1 MTKLRQDGDRY
12 YINRKTPFSGIQID
26 ENSIIKSL
34 DFSLKMSFG
43 DGFHREYRSG
53 GTINR
58 TNIEVLSNT
67 FQGKLSEFCVIDY
80 LNKYGLN
87 IDNSIDL
94 SVYGKGVWDTVDL
107 IYESKKINIKSCSY
121 FSNLLL
127 LEKKDWNSKGHYIP
141 NLSSSFYEYDYFI
154 LVRIKDDIKSILK
167 KINTSQPK
175 EFIIDSI
182 RKTVHNLK
190 FYYDIPGYFTTKTL
204 IHIIN
209 NKYLLPKDSFLNGKI
224 KMDASNYYLQSGDLR
239 SIDFLINELK

>member
-1 MTKLRQDGDRY
+1 MTKLRKDG
-12 YINRKTPFSGIQID
+12 INYFINKKTPFLGCKID
-26 ENSIIKSL
+26 KSSIVKSL
-34 DFSLKMSFG
+34 DFSLKMSYG

-87 IDNSIDL
+87 I
-94 SVYGKGVWDTVDL
+94 
-107 IYESKKINIKSCSY
+107 EKINIKSCSY

-182 RKTVHNLK
+182 RKT
-190 FYYDIPGYFTTKTL
+190 GYFTTKTL